1 MPVPAPAPTPRSAD
15 PQLNRIA
22 FVGNYVPRRCGI
34 ATYTRDLRCA
44 VADHVPA
51 ADCLVVSM
59 NDAAGPHAYPEE
71 VRFECADQDPEAY
84 RRAAD
89 FLNLGNVDVVSLQHE
104 YGIFGGEAGGHVL
117 TLLRGLRAP
126 VHTTLHTVLAE
137 PGAAQRQVMAEIIHL
152 SARLA
157 VMTDRGRTLLRTVYG
172 VADERIDVIPHGIP
186 DMAFIDPSFHKDR
199 FGLEAADVLLTF
211 GLLSPNKGIEH
222 VIRALPDVV
231 ARHPRVVYAVL
242 GATHPHLVREQGERY
257 REGLVQLAADLG
269 MQDHVVFHDRYVDM
283 PELLAFLGAAD
294 IYVTPYLAR
303 DQITS
308 GTLAYAFGCGKAV
321 LSTPYWHAEELLA
334 DGRGV
339 LVPFRDPAAVAAAVC
354 GLLEDDARR
363 HAMRKRAWLLG
374 REMVWGRVAERY
386 VDAFA
391 RTRRSTVVKTRRAEP
406 ARLPH
411 RQLPPLM
418 LDHLWRLSDS
428 TGVLQHATYDVPS
441 FTDGYCTD
449 DNARALGLMVFVEEL
464 GLETR
469 RSVRAAAAYAAFLGH
484 AFAPKT
490 GRFRNFLGFDRRWL
504 DDAGTDDCLGRAVHA
519 LGLCIGRSRREP
531 LRCWALRLFDPA
543 VRAAAATTSPRAWAL
558 AILGIQE
565 YLRRLS
571 GDRLAGGIRRELVER
586 LVSQQRANAG
596 PGWPWLENV
605 VAYENAR
612 LCQALISAGRWA
624 GDGGAL
630 DVGLGML
637 EWLWE
642 IQRSGSGRFAPIGCL
657 GFYPR
662 DGEPALFDQQPL
674 EAQAM
679 VAACIEAFHAVGDD
693 RWRDRAWSA
702 FEWFRGHNLLGM
714 ALCDPLTGGCRD
726 GLLPDRLNENQGA
739 ESTLAWLHALA
750 DMTSLESS
758 RCTSPAPAS
767 SSGRTTPGSST
778 ARSSPPTRSG
788 R

>member
-1 MPVPAPAPTPRSAD
+1 MPPSVASATPRLPD

-44 VADHVPA
+44 VAEHLPGTEA
-51 ADCLVVSM
+51 LVVSM
-59 NDAAGPHAYPEE
+59 NDAGGPHAYPEE
-71 VRFECADQDPEAY
+71 VRFECADQDVAAY
-84 RRAAD
+84 QRAAD
-89 FLNLGNVDVVSLQHE
+89 FLNLANVDVVSLQHE
-104 YGIFGGEAGGHVL
+104 YGIFGGEAGSHVL
-117 TLLRGLRAP
+117 ALLRGLRAP

-137 PGAAQRQVMAEIIHL
+137 PEAAQRRVMSELIHL
-152 SARLA
+152 SVRLA
-157 VMTDRGRTLLRTVYG
+157 VMTERGRTLLRAVYG
-172 VADERIDVIPHGIP
+172 VADDRIDVIPHGIP
-186 DMAFIDPSFHKDR
+186 DMEFVDPSFHKDR
-199 FGLEAADVLLTF
+199 FGLESAHVLLTF

-242 GATHPHLVREQGERY
+242 GATHPHLVREQGEHY
-257 REGLVQLAADLG
+257 REGLVQLVNDLG
-269 MQDHVVFHDRYVDM
+269 MQNHVVFHDRYADM

-294 IYVTPYLAR
+294 IYVTPYLAQ

-321 LSTPYWHAEELLA
+321 LSTPYWHAAELLA

-339 LVPFRDPAAVAAAVC
+339 LVPFRDPAAVATAIC
-354 GLLEDDARR
+354 ELLEDEARR

-391 RTRRSTVVKTRRAEP
+391 RTRRSTIVKPRRSEP
-406 ARLPH
+406 TRLPH
-411 RQLPPLM
+411 RDLTPLV

-441 FTDGYCTD
+441 FTEGYCTD
-449 DNARALGLMVFVEEL
+449 DNARALGLMVLVEEL

-469 RSVRAAAAYAAFLGH
+469 RSVRATAAYAAFLDH
-484 AFAPKT
+484 AFEPRT
-490 GRFRNFLGFDRRWL
+490 GRFRNFLGIDRRWL
-504 DDAGTDDCLGRAVHA
+504 DDAGSDDCLGRAVHA
-519 LGLCIGRSRREP
+519 LGLCIGRSRRES
-531 LRCWALRLFDPA
+531 LRAWALRLFDPA
-543 VRAAAATTSPRAWAL
+543 MRAVAGTTSPRAWAL

-571 GDRLAGGIRRELVER
+571 GDRLACGILRELVDR
-586 LVSQQRANAG
+586 LVRQQRTNAG
-596 PGWPWLENV
+596 PDWPWLEDV

-612 LCQALISAGRWA
+612 LCQALISAGRWT
-624 GDGGAL
+624 GDADAL
-630 DVGLGML
+630 DTGLVML
-637 EWLWE
+637 EWLWG
-642 IQRSGSGRFAPIGCL
+642 IQRSSSGRFAPIGCH

-662 DGEPALFDQQPL
+662 GGKPAAFDQQPL

-679 VAACIEAFHAVGDD
+679 VAACIEALHAVRDD
-693 RWRDRAWSA
+693 RWRDRAWAA

-726 GLLPDRLNENQGA
+726 GLLADRLNENQGA

-758 RCTSPAPAS
+758 RCTSPVPAS
-767 SSGRTTPGSST
+767 SSGRTMPASST

>member
-1 MPVPAPAPTPRSAD
+1 MPPSLSPAASRLPD

-44 VADHVPA
+44 VAEHLPGTEA
-51 ADCLVVSM
+51 FVVSM
-59 NDAAGPHAYPEE
+59 NDAGGPHAYPEE
-71 VRFECADQDPEAY
+71 VRFECADQDVAAY
-84 RRAAD
+84 QRAAD
-89 FLNLGNVDVVSLQHE
+89 FLNLANVDVVSLQHE
-104 YGIFGGEAGGHVL
+104 YGIFGGEAGSHVL
-117 TLLRGLRAP
+117 ALLRGLRAP

-137 PGAAQRQVMAEIIHL
+137 PAAAQRQVMGEILHL
-152 SARLA
+152 SARVA
-157 VMTDRGRTLLRTVYG
+157 VMTERGRTLLRTVYG
-172 VADERIDVIPHGIP
+172 VADDRIDVIPHGIP
-186 DMAFIDPSFHKDR
+186 DMEFVDPSFHKDR
-199 FGLEAADVLLTF
+199 FGLEQAHVLLTF

-242 GATHPHLVREQGERY
+242 GATHPHLVREQGEHY
-257 REGLVQLAADLG
+257 RDGLVQLVNDLG
-269 MQDHVVFHDRYVDM
+269 MQNHVVFHDRYVDM

-294 IYVTPYLAR
+294 IYVTPYLAQ

-321 LSTPYWHAEELLA
+321 LSTPYWHAAELLA

-339 LVPFRDPAAVAAAVC
+339 LVPFRDSSAVAHAIC
-354 GLLEDDARR
+354 ELLEDDARR

-374 REMVWGRVAERY
+374 REMVWSRVAERY
-386 VDAFA
+386 VEAFA
-391 RTRRSTVVKTRRAEP
+391 RTRRSTIVKPRRGEP
-406 ARLPH
+406 ARPPRRELP
-411 RQLPPLM
+411 QVV

-428 TGVLQHATYDVPS
+428 TGAIQHATYDVPS
-441 FTDGYCTD
+441 FNDGYCTD
-449 DNARALGLMVFVEEL
+449 DNARALGLMVLVEEL
-464 GLETR
+464 GFDTR
-469 RSVRAAAAYAAFLGH
+469 RTGRAAAAYAAFLGH
-484 AFAPKT
+484 AFEPSTA
-490 GRFRNFLGFDRRWL
+490 RFRNFLSFDRRWL
-504 DDAGTDDCLGRAVHA
+504 DDAGSDDCLGRAVHA

-531 LRCWALRLFDPA
+531 LRRWALRLFEPA
-543 VRAAAATTSPRAWAL
+543 IQAAAATTSPRAWAL
-558 AILGIQE
+558 AILGVQE

-571 GDRLAGGIRRELVER
+571 GDRLACGIRRELVDR
-586 LVSQQRANAG
+586 LVRQQRANAG
-596 PGWPWLENV
+596 PDWPWLEDV

-612 LCQALISAGRWA
+612 VCQALISAGRWA
-624 GDGGAL
+624 GDGAAL
-630 DVGLGML
+630 DAGLLML

-642 IQRSGSGRFAPIGCL
+642 IQRSESGRFTPIGSQ

-662 DGEPALFDQQPL
+662 GGSPATFDQQPI

-679 VAACIEAFHAVGDD
+679 VAACIEAFHAVGDGH
-693 RWRDRAWSA
+693 WLDRAWSA

-714 ALCDPLTGGCRD
+714 ALCDPRTGGCRD

-739 ESTLAWLHALA
+739 ESTLAWLSALA

-767 SSGRTTPGSST
+767 SSGRTTPASFT